1 MAGNRADPA
10 TSKGHEP
17 SATTARTDD
26 DDHALVAAVRAGDG
40 DAFASLVDRYGPR
53 LHASLLHLAAGDAD
67 TAAELTQE
75 AFVRAFERLDRFAG
89 RSTFY
94 TWLYRLARN
103 RAIDVLARKRP
114 VATDNERLDA
124 NPRPAVSPAATLE
137 RTETRELVRAALDRL
152 PYEQRELLIM
162 RDFEGCDYPC
172 IADRLEVALGTVKS
186 RLHRA
191 RRALRDMIGSQL
203 SGDDL

>member
-1 MAGNRADPA
+1 MAGNRTDAA
-10 TSKGHEP
+10 ASKGHEP
-17 SATTARTDD
+17 DATTDRTDD
-26 DDHALVAAVRAGDG
+26 DHVLVAAVRDGDG
-40 DAFASLVDRYGPR
+40 NAFAVLVDRHGAR

-89 RSTFY
+89 RSSFY

-114 VATDNERLDA
+114 VATENERLDA
-124 NPRPAVSPAATLE
+124 TPRAAASPAATLE
-137 RTETRELVRAALDRL
+137 RTETRQLVRTALERL
-152 PYEQRELLIM
+152 PYDQRELLIM
-162 RDFEGCDYPC
+162 RDFEGCDYPG
-172 IADRLEVALGTVKS
+172 IAERLEVAVGTVKS

-191 RRALRDMIGSQL
+191 RRALRDLIASQL